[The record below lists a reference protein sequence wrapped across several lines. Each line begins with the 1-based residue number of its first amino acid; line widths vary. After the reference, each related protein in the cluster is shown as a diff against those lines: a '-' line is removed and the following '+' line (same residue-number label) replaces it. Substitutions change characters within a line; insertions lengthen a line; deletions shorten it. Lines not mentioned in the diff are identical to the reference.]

1 MFTKKPVEDAPLADS
16 DERTTSPAAN
26 RSARARRGNGQASMA
41 SMASM
46 ASIIGPDLVI
56 TGNLHSEGQVDI
68 EGEVQGDVE
77 ARRIVVGERA
87 QIVGALIADE
97 VVVRGGVQGQIRGNS
112 VTFQATSRVEGDI
125 FHKSLLIEQGAL
137 FEGRS
142 RRSND
147 PLSVGRG
154 ANGLPPPIRDSG
166 RAGGRDP
173 A

>member
-1 MFTKKPVEDAPLADS
+1 MFTKKPAEEAPLADS
-16 DERTTSPAAN
+16 DERATSRVTN
-26 RSARARRGNGQASMA
+26 RSARARRGNGQ
-41 SMASM
+41 

-56 TGNLHSEGQVDI
+56 TGNLHSEGEIEI

-87 QIVGALIADE
+87 QVVGVLIADE

-112 VTFQATSRVEGDI
+112 VTFQASSRIEGDI

-147 PLSVGRG
+147 PISVGRG
-154 ANGLPPPIRDSG
+154 ANGLPPPIRVSA
-166 RAGGRDP
+166 REGGREP

>member
-1 MFTKKPVEDAPLADS
+1 MFTKKPVEDASFADPGS
-16 DERTTSPAAN
+16 NSPSPAAN
-26 RSARARRGNGQASMA
+26 RTERARRGNGV
-41 SMASM
+41 
-46 ASIIGPDLVI
+46 ASIIGQDLVI
-56 TGNLHSEGQVDI
+56 TGNLHSTGEVQI

-77 ARRIVVGERA
+77 ARRILVGERA
-87 QIVGALIADE
+87 HVVGALIADE

-147 PLSVGRG
+147 PLSVGRA
-154 ANGLPPPIRDSG
+154 ANGLPPPLRGPD
-166 RAGGRDP
+166 REGGRDP

>member
-16 DERTTSPAAN
+16 DSHATSRSAN
-26 RSARARRGNGQASMA
+26 RSARARRGNGQAS
-41 SMASM
+41 
-46 ASIIGPDLVI
+46 IIGPDLVI
-56 TGNLHSEGQVDI
+56 TGNLRSEGEVAI

-77 ARRIVVGERA
+77 ARRIVVGEEA
-87 QIVGALIADE
+87 QVVGALIADE

-112 VTFQATSRVEGDI
+112 VTFQATGRVEGDI

-154 ANGLPPPIRDSG
+154 ANGLPPPIRG
-166 RAGGRDP
+166 LGRDGSRDP
-173 A
+173 T

>member
-1 MFTKKPVEDAPLADS
+1 MFTKKPAEDASLADS
-16 DERTTSPAAN
+16 DERATSPAAN
-26 RSARARRGNGQASMA
+26 RSARARRGNGQ
-41 SMASM
+41 

-87 QIVGALIADE
+87 QVVGALIADE

>member
-1 MFTKKPVEDAPLADS
+1 MFTKKPVEDALLADA
-16 DERTTSPAAN
+16 DERATSRAAN
-26 RSARARRGNGQASMA
+26 RSVSARRGNGQ
-41 SMASM
+41 

-56 TGNLHSEGQVDI
+56 TGNLHSEGEVEI

-87 QIVGALIADE
+87 QVVGALIADE

-112 VTFQATSRVEGDI
+112 VTFQATSRIEGDI

-147 PLSVGRG
+147 PISVGRG
-154 ANGLPPPIRDSG
+154 ANGLPPPIRDSA
-166 RAGGRDP
+166 REGGRDP